1 MNQDVERTMQALY
14 AAIQEEDGRWVG
26 QHQGLRISS
35 QFQPIYSLPHRSPV
49 GYEALA
55 RFATPAGEALDPGQV
70 FAQVQAQGEG
80 AGSQMQL
87 DRLCRL
93 LHVHNFVT
101 QQVPDC
107 WLFLNIHPEVFV
119 RAAHEAPMLARAVST
134 VEQLGLPMHRLVF
147 EVTEEIMAQ
156 GARFED
162 AVERARA
169 TGCLLA
175 LDDFGAGHSNFDRV
189 WRMKPEIVK
198 LDKSLPQRALA
209 SPRIARIMA
218 QMVALL
224 HECGALVLQEGIEG
238 RDDMQLAL
246 DADVDL
252 LQGFGLGRPAADLL
266 APQANPTIDGF
277 WDLIEDRQMLG
288 RERED
293 ELLQPF
299 RSAVL
304 TAVGRLQAGDRLEQ
318 ACQGVLSIAGAQMCF
333 LLDEHGHDLGM
344 RIHPDVQ
351 SDSPDL
357 RFAPLD
363 ASGDARWSRRPYFR
377 RAMAAVGTLQ
387 VTRPYLSLHGA
398 RMCVTLSLAFWQD
411 ARLRVLCAD
420 VDWGEGDERGLGRPR
435 RGAR

>member
-1 MNQDVERTMQALY
+1 MQALY
-14 AAIQEEDGRWVG
+14 AAIQEDGGRWSAT
-26 QHQGLRISS
+26 HQGLRICS

-49 GYEALA
+49 GYEGLA
-55 RFATPAGEALDPGQV
+55 RFTAPSGEGIDPGQV
-70 FAQVQAQGEG
+70 FAAIKG
-80 AGSQMQL
+80 ADSQMQL

-93 LHVHNFVT
+93 LHVHNFVA
-101 QQVPDC
+101 QKVPDC
-107 WLFLNIHPEVFV
+107 WLFLNIHPEIFV
-119 RAAHEAPMLARAVST
+119 RAAHEAPMLARAVNV

-147 EVTEEIMAQ
+147 EVTEEIMSQ
-156 GARFED
+156 GARFEE
-162 AVERARA
+162 AVERARG

-198 LDKSLPQRALA
+198 LDKSLPRRALA

-224 HECGALVLQEGIEG
+224 HECGALVLQEGIED
-238 RDDMQLAL
+238 RDDLQLAL

-252 LQGFGLGRPAADLL
+252 LQGFGLGRPEPDLL

-277 WDLIEDRQMLG
+277 WDHIEDRQMLS

-299 RSAVL
+299 RDAVQSAV
-304 TAVGRLQAGDRLEQ
+304 TRLQGGEPLER
-318 ACQGVLSIAGAQMCF
+318 ACQGFLSIKGAQMCF

-344 RIHPDVQ
+344 RIHPDVL
-351 SDSPDL
+351 SSRPDL

-377 RAMAAVGTLQ
+377 RAVGAVGKLQ

-420 VDWGEGDERGLGRPR
+420 VDWGSGEPR
-435 RGAR
+435 

>member
-14 AAIQEEDGRWVG
+14 AAIQEQDGRWVA

-55 RFATPAGEALDPGQV
+55 RFALPTGEVLDPARV
-70 FAQVQAQGEG
+70 FARG
-80 AGSQMQL
+80 ASEDEQLQL

-101 QQVPDC
+101 QAVPNC

-119 RAAHEAPMLARAVST
+119 RAAREAPMLARAVNT

-147 EVTEEIMAQ
+147 EVTEEIMSQ
-156 GARFED
+156 GALFEE

-198 LDKSLPQRALA
+198 LDKSLPRRALA

-252 LQGFGLGRPAADLL
+252 LQGFGLGRPAPDLL
-266 APQANPTIDGF
+266 EPQANPTIDGF

-288 RERED
+288 RERDD
-293 ELLQPF
+293 ERLQPF
-299 RSAVL
+299 RHAVL
-304 TAVGRLQAGDRLEQ
+304 GAMARLQAGERLDQ
-318 ACQGVLSIAGAQMCF
+318 ACQGFLAIKGAQLCF

-344 RIHPDVQ
+344 RVHPDVQ
-351 SDSPDL
+351 QDRPDL

-377 RAMAAVGTLQ
+377 RAMASVGELQ

-420 VDWGEGDERGLGRPR
+420 VDWGESDERGLDRPR
-435 RGAR
+435 PGAR

>member
-14 AAIQEEDGRWVG
+14 AAIQEEEGRWVA
-26 QHQGLRISS
+26 QHQGLRIGS

-55 RFATPAGEALDPGQV
+55 RFATPTGEVVSPADV
-70 FAQVQAQGEG
+70 FARVPDP
-80 AGSQMQL
+80 GSQMQL

-93 LHVHNFVT
+93 LHVHNFMT
-101 QQVPDC
+101 QAVPDC

-147 EVTEEIMAQ
+147 EVTEEIMSQ
-156 GARFED
+156 GALFEE

-189 WRMKPEIVK
+189 WRMQPEIVK
-198 LDKSLPQRALA
+198 LDKSLPRRALA
-209 SPRIARIMA
+209 SPRIARVMA

-238 RDDMQLAL
+238 HEDMQLAL

-252 LQGFGLGRPAADLL
+252 LQGFGLGRPAAALL
-266 APQANPTIDGF
+266 PAQANPTIDSF
-277 WDLIEDRQMLG
+277 WDLIEGRRTLG
-288 RERED
+288 RERDD
-293 ELLQPF
+293 ERLQPF

-304 TAVGRLQAGDRLEQ
+304 AAVSRLQGGERLEQ
-318 ACQGVLSIAGAQMCF
+318 ACQGFLAIKGAQLCF
-333 LLDEHGHDLGM
+333 LVDEQGHDLGM
-344 RIHPDVQ
+344 RVHPDVQ
-351 SDSPDL
+351 RGSPDL

-377 RAMAAVGTLQ
+377 RAMASVGELQ

-398 RMCVTLSLAFWQD
+398 RMCITLSLAFWRD
-411 ARLRVLCAD
+411 ARLHVLCAD
-420 VDWGEGDERGLGRPR
+420 VDWGRND
-435 RGAR
+435 

>member
-14 AAIQEEDGRWVG
+14 ATLREAQGRWVG
-26 QHQGLRISS
+26 QHQGLEVSS
-35 QFQPIYSLPHRSPV
+35 QFQPIYSLPHRRPV

-55 RFATPAGEALDPGQV
+55 RFATAGGQLADPAQA
-70 FAQVQAQGEG
+70 FAQVSGTGE
-80 AGSQMQL
+80 QLQL

-93 LHVHNFVT
+93 LHVHNFVA
-101 QQVPDC
+101 QQAADC

-119 RAAHEAPMLARAVST
+119 RAAREAPMLARAVDT

-147 EVTEEIMAQ
+147 EVTEEIMSQ
-156 GARFED
+156 GAPFEE

-224 HECGALVLQEGIEG
+224 HECGALVLQEGVEG
-238 RDDMQLAL
+238 RDEMQLAL

-252 LQGFGLGRPAADLL
+252 VQGYGLGRPQDRLL
-266 APQANPTIDGF
+266 PPEANPAIDGF
-277 WDLIEDRQMLG
+277 WDVVEDRQMLG
-288 RERED
+288 RERDD
-293 ELLQPF
+293 ERLQPF
-299 RSAVL
+299 RAAVL
-304 TAVGRLQAGDRLEQ
+304 AAVSRLQNGEALEQ
-318 ACQGVLSIAGAQMCF
+318 ACRGVLAIRGAQLCF

-344 RIHPDVQ
+344 RAHPDAQ
-351 SDSPDL
+351 DACPDL

-363 ASGDARWSRRPYFR
+363 ISADARWSRRPYFR
-377 RAMAAVGTLQ
+377 RAMGRIGELQ

-398 RMCVTLSLAFWQD
+398 RMCVTLSLAFRQD

-420 VDWGEGDERGLGRPR
+420 VDCGDGD
-435 RGAR
+435 

>member
-14 AAIQEEDGRWVG
+14 AAIQEAGGRWTA

-55 RFATPAGEALDPGQV
+55 RFALPSGESIDPGQV
-70 FAQVQAQGEG
+70 FAQVSGTEAQL
-80 AGSQMQL
+80 QL

-93 LHVHNFVT
+93 LHVHNFVS
-101 QQVPDC
+101 QDVPSC

-119 RAAHEAPMLARAVST
+119 KAAHEAPMLARAVST

-147 EVTEEIMAQ
+147 EVTEEVMAQ
-156 GARFED
+156 GARFEE
-162 AVERARA
+162 AVEHARA

-209 SPRIARIMA
+209 SPRIARVMA

-277 WDLIEDRQMLG
+277 WDLIEDRQTLG

-293 ELLQPF
+293 EHLQPF
-299 RSAVL
+299 RAAVQA
-304 TAVGRLQAGDRLEQ
+304 AVTRLQGGERLEQ
-318 ACQGVLSIAGAQMCF
+318 ACQAFLSIKGAQLCF

-344 RIHPDVQ
+344 RLHPDVQ
-351 SDSPDL
+351 QDRKDL

-377 RAMAAVGTLQ
+377 RAVAAVGKLQ

-398 RMCVTLSLAFWQD
+398 RMCVTLSLAFWQG
-411 ARLRVLCAD
+411 ARLHVLCAD
-420 VDWGEGDERGLGRPR
+420 VDWGGGGER
-435 RGAR
+435 